1 MTTQLSART
10 ESSRTRPEALES
22 AQQSADSVI
31 PNPLLIALPTVI
43 ALGNIHTSAAAG
55 AVVLIGM
62 VALVTA
68 HQTTDRIRLTV
79 ASLVLP
85 VAGLTVALRPYQAS
99 TVGPMFYLFVSV
111 SLALVVGISR
121 SRRSATISLIDG
133 LGVLL
138 IAAIVLRLAGI
149 GTPSDHAPAVM
160 GNLLTGGERVLFPL
174 AGGLAGAP
182 ALAAAYLVA
191 TVLIIRRIPNHRT
204 YRICGALAASYVLV
218 AGDRRS
224 ALFAVIVLLLVI
236 AWTPKRF
243 RQVAPWTIGAL
254 LALPLWLHLT
264 GLLTARFVT
273 TSAPLLKRTGER
285 DMQGLNDRLEIWS
298 RALEFYQ
305 NRVDW
310 FHQAFGFGTSGQ
322 VVSGASMTYRNL
334 FSGQG
339 DQNSKSIHNSVVQ
352 AMFDG
357 GWITATGLLV
367 SVVCLA
373 WVLSRSNSTG
383 DLAALAMLTTV
394 AIVGSTESLLSP
406 GSTQPPWWI
415 LVALGMIGFSQDE
428 KIVQKSSAAQSIG
441 HNSHDQ
447 TSIDTPP
454 YSRHRGSV
462 RRIG

>member
-1 MTTQLSART
+1 MATQLSART
-10 ESSRTRPEALES
+10 ESSCTRPEALQSE
-22 AQQSADSVI
+22 QQSADSVI
-31 PNPLLIALPTVI
+31 PNSLLIALPTVI
-43 ALGNIHTSAAAG
+43 ALGNIHFSAAAG
-55 AVVLIGM
+55 AIVLIGM
-62 VALVTA
+62 VSLVTA
-68 HQTTDRIRLTV
+68 HQTTDRIQLTV
-79 ASLVLP
+79 ASLILP

-99 TVGPMFYLFVSV
+99 TVSAIYYLVV
-111 SLALVVGISR
+111 GISLALVVGISR

-133 LGVLL
+133 VGVLL
-138 IAAIVLRLAGI
+138 IAAIVLRFAGI
-149 GTPSDHAPAVM
+149 GTAGRGPAVM

-191 TVLIIRRIPNHRT
+191 TVLIIRRIPNHRA

-224 ALFAVIVLLLVI
+224 ALFAVIVLVLVI

-243 RQVAPWTIGAL
+243 RQVAPWAIGAL

-264 GLLTARFVT
+264 GLLTVRFGT
-273 TSAPLLKRTGER
+273 TSVPLLRRTGER
-285 DMQGLNDRLEIWS
+285 GMQALNDRLEIWS

-322 VVSGASMTYRNL
+322 MVSGASMTYRNL
-334 FSGQG
+334 FTGIG
-339 DQNSKSIHNSVVQ
+339 DRNSKSTHNSVVQ

-373 WVLSRSNSTG
+373 LVLSRSNSTG
-383 DLAALAMLTTV
+383 DLVALAMLTTV
-394 AIVGSTESLLSP
+394 TIVGSTESLLSP
-406 GSTQPPWWI
+406 GSLQPTWWL
-415 LVALGMIGFSQDE
+415 LVALGMIGFSKDE
-428 KIVQKSSAAQSIG
+428 TSA
-441 HNSHDQ
+441 
-447 TSIDTPP
+447 IDAPP
-454 YSRHRGSV
+454 YSQHRGSV